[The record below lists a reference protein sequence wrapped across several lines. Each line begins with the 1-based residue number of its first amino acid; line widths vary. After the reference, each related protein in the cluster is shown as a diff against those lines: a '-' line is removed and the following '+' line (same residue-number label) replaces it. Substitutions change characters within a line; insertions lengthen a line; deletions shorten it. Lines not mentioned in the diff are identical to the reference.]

1 MRVAAADAPNCS
13 LDRVHS
19 LAELGVFNRKWHQ
32 ESQHVIVRTRAY
44 RGDSVPIAILQS
56 LWSRYRLV
64 LAWPGFERT
73 LWRTFRLNL
82 LYRRPPGIS
91 ASMIGRAV

>member
-1 MRVAAADAPNCS
+1 MCVAAADARIAASITCIPSSNW
-13 LDRVHS
+13 
-19 LAELGVFNRKWHQ
+19 AVFNRKWHQ

-44 RGDSVPIAILQS
+44 RGDSVLIAILQS
-56 LWSRYRLV
+56 LWSRYRLD

-82 LYRRPPGIS
+82 LYRRSTGIS